1 LDVKPRQFNQGSSD
15 HLLSWREWVA
25 LSVPGHE
32 EYRSE
37 MTRKNLGRRAAGFRN
52 ELSLG
57 HVEPDVL
64 MI

>member
-1 LDVKPRQFNQGSSD
+1 
-15 HLLSWREWVA
+15 
-25 LSVPGHE
+25 
-32 EYRSE
+32 

-64 MI
+64 MIWGMGLRLM